1 VIIDTPEKMKNNEPN
16 ICPLSDTVLEIL
28 KRRKAEAEENAVYV
42 FPGRRP
48 GMPII
53 NPDRAWDEIR
63 VAARLKHVRIHD
75 LRHNAGSWAS
85 GAGHSQATIG
95 KYLSQKSVQSP
106 NRYTHANVE
115 DAMKASWSVEET
127 WLKAIDSAQF

>member
-1 VIIDTPEKMKNNEPN
+1 MKNNEPN

-28 KRRKAEAEENAVYV
+28 NRRKAEAEEDAVYV
-42 FPGRRP
+42 FPGRKV

-53 NPDRAWDEIR
+53 NPDHAWDEIR

-95 KYLSQKSVQSP
+95 KFLSQKSVQST

-115 DAMKASWSVEET
+115 DAMKASRSVEEM
-127 WLKAIDSAQF
+127 WLKATDSTTG